1 MRRYR
6 SKIAR
11 RYGIQLSNSPK
22 DPVVR
27 RNFPPGIHGPKG
39 RGKVTEY
46 GMQLAEKQ
54 KAKVVYN
61 ILTEKQFRITFN
73 KATKLTG
80 DSGHNLLQL
89 LERRLDN
96 VIYRLGLAAT
106 RPQAR
111 QLVNHAHITVNG
123 QKVNIPSYRL
133 NTGDIVAVREKSK
146 ASKYFKTVTD
156 GQKTDAIPGWL
167 HWDAKKMEGKVLHD
181 PKNEDFEQNINTR
194 AIVEYYSRR

>member
-22 DPVVR
+22 DAVVR

-39 RGKVTEY
+39 RGKITEY

-54 KAKVVYN
+54 KAKVIYN
-61 ILTEKQFRITFN
+61 ILTEKQFRLTFN
-73 KATKLTG
+73 RATKLGG
-80 DSGHNLLQL
+80 DSGQNLMQL

-96 VIYRLGLAAT
+96 VIYRLGLAET

-111 QLVNHAHITVNG
+111 QLVNHAHFTVNG
-123 QKVNIPSYRL
+123 RKVNIPSYRL
-133 NTGDIVAVREKSK
+133 NTGDIVAIREKSTSNK
-146 ASKYFKTVTD
+146 HFKHMLA
-156 GQKTDAIPGWL
+156 GQKADAVPGWL
-167 HWDAKKMEGKVLHD
+167 HWDAKKMEVKVLHD
-181 PKNEDFEQNINTR
+181 PKPEEVEQNINTQ